1 MSKHKNFTSGYAE
14 MMRVTALC
22 VGGGTLVGAL
32 VSERRLVGALSG
44 AALGIVATFAYA
56 GLKPKPKMQRD
67 KV

>member
-1 MSKHKNFTSGYAE
+1 